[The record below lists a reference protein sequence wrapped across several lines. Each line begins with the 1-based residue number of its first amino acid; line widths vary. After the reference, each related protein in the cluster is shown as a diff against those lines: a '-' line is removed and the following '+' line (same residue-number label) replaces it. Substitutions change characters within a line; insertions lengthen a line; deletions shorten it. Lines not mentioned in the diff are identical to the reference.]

1 MPLIHRSRKKND
13 VTKPSPHAFMQVK
26 IKPKSTA
33 MAGVAPTLADDLDEV
48 LNPSEVRW
56 IVVEHVIKK

>member
-1 MPLIHRSRKKND
+1 
-13 VTKPSPHAFMQVK
+13 MQVK

-33 MAGVAPTLADDLDEV
+33 MAGVTPTLADDLDEEV

-56 IVVEHVIKK
+56 IVVEHMIKK